1 MAALVKLLIVLCTAV
16 AASGHG
22 LGPTDVE
29 FHLFHRGS
37 PTVSE
42 PLLPTQN
49 SLLQSSI
56 SILRPTVITI
66 HNYGEKVFGNF
77 NAFVVP
83 AHLFAEDVNLIAVGW
98 SAGSELYS
106 QGLANA
112 VECGE
117 RIAYFIDFLAG
128 LANYGPENYRIV
140 GVGLGGHIAGI
151 AASHVHW
158 GRIRHIVAI
167 DPSLIGW
174 THNPHILSADKAT
187 VVEVLHGTAGVLGY
201 DYPLGDLDF
210 YPNGGTYQTGCGI
223 DISCSHILSY
233 AFYAESL
240 TAVGGSQFVATACES
255 YEEAV
260 AQTCSGDKG
269 VVFGGIGDKTGQSGI
284 YSFQTNFV
292 PPFAQG

>member
-1 MAALVKLLIVLCTAV
+1 MAALAKCLIVLCAAV
-16 AASGHG
+16 AASGYG
-22 LGPTDVE
+22 LGDMDVI

-37 PTVSE
+37 PDISE
-42 PLLPTQN
+42 PLLPTAN
-49 SLLQSSI
+49 SVMQSSF
-56 SILRPTVITI
+56 SPFRPTVITI
-66 HNYGEKVFGNF
+66 HNSGEAVTGNF
-77 NAFVVP
+77 NAFTIP
-83 AHLFAEDVNLIAVGW
+83 AHLAAQDVNLIAVDW
-98 SAGSELYS
+98 SAGSSMYS

-112 VECGE
+112 VQCGQ
-117 RIAYFIDFLAG
+117 RIASFINL
-128 LANYGPENYRIV
+128 LANIAAYGPENYRIV

-151 AASHVHW
+151 AASHVTS
-158 GRIRHIVAI
+158 GAIGKIVAI
-167 DPSLIGW
+167 DPSYFGW
-174 THNPHILSADKAT
+174 THNPNILSADKAT
-187 VVEVLHGTAGVLGY
+187 VVEVLHATAGVLGY

-210 YPNGGTYQTGCGI
+210 YPNGGTYQTGCGA

-260 AQTCSGDKG
+260 SQTCSGDKG